1 MVIGKIK
8 IMGERDHIH
17 HSHIKRH
24 KIQRC
29 SRERDEKTPEQL
41 RSVINTIAK
50 GFLEGGATTSTGKG
64 HLHQV

>member
-64 HLHQV
+64 HLHQ